1 MKAISNKHF
10 AELHEKIAAESIGK
24 KKKRNKSLYRKSEL
38 HFIVSNK
45 RAQIAVLQYKL
56 Q

>member
-10 AELHEKIAAESIGK
+10 ADLHEKIAAESIE

-45 RAQIAVLQYKL
+45 RAQIAVLQ
-56 Q
+56 